1 MLDTTADIRRL
12 AKALCEEDVVI
23 NLSTSRAKLNNF
35 LRDETMDKRLLGATV
50 RALIADIVKI
60 ESSFEK
66 SLIWNLPVA
75 ETEPS
80 RSLGAGVFQV
90 DLETIIM
97 MIHVELALALHEL
110 ESKAC

>member
-1 MLDTTADIRRL
+1 MLETSADIRRL
-12 AKALCEEDVVI
+12 ARALCEEDVVI
-23 NLSTSRAKLNNF
+23 NLSTCRTKLNNF
-35 LRDETMDKRLLGATV
+35 LRDKAIDKRLLGATV
-50 RALIADIVKI
+50 QTLIADLVEL

-80 RSLGAGVFQV
+80 QSLESGVFKI

-110 ESKAC
+110 ESNA